1 MQFLI
6 IRGGSIKVFFLLN
19 KITLIILFKRV
30 FAFIATIDHIKYNL
44 RLVFTRQ
51 VSETDNVFF
60 SMQKSLHYCL
70 VYSSASK
77 GLDNNWI
84 TDLLN
89 TFPTDRPS
97 FFSVSARAFLRLQEF

>member
-1 MQFLI
+1 M
-6 IRGGSIKVFFLLN
+6 
-19 KITLIILFKRV
+19 LFKRV

-77 GLDNNWI
+77 ELDNNWI